1 MFVAYIATSPDKEQE
16 AREGLLR
23 EFAKLREADVTAD
36 ELQQAKSYALG
47 THAIRQQSGGAV
59 LSDLV
64 DAWLVGTGLEELDAF
79 EERVRGVS
87 AREMRALAERYF
99 DEGRLV
105 EGIVRGVG

>member
-1 MFVAYIATSPDKEQE
+1 MFIAYIATSPDKEQE

-23 EFAKLREADVTAD
+23 EFAKLREAEVSEE
-36 ELQQAKSYALG
+36 ELTRAKSYALG

-64 DAWLVGTGLEELDAF
+64 DAWLVGTGLEELDEF
-79 EERVRGVS
+79 EERVLAVT

-99 DEGRLV
+99 DEERLV